1 MTKSNTQVQQP
12 ARADE
17 AEYFNLHASGCGYL
31 SRVRWVD
38 PGKRRGGRAGDQ
50 FLACAINALRG
61 DVANPSYTYFDL
73 RVSGEEAAELIDQ
86 LKPSVDEN
94 RKVFVAF
101 KLGDFY
107 AHSYERDARDNRGQ
121 KTGEKEI
128 SALIKGRLLLITH
141 VKVDG
146 EVVYQRD
153 DDAAGGEG
161 AKEERVHQGDETPA
175 QQAGA
180 GSDDE
185 ESPGARN
192 AVTAGER
199 SVRRPEPQRRSAST
213 MVDRT
218 RVRSYAETASA

>member
-1 MTKSNTQVQQP
+1 MAKSNTQVQQP
-12 ARADE
+12 PHADE

-38 PGKRRGGRAGDQ
+38 PGKRRGGRTGEQ

-61 DVANPSYTYFDL
+61 DVGSPCYTYFDL
-73 RVSGEEAAELIDQ
+73 RVSGEEAAELVEQ
-86 LKPSVDEN
+86 LKPSVEEG

-107 AHSYERDARDNRGQ
+107 AHSYERDVRDNRGQ

-146 EVVYQRD
+146 EIVYQRE
-153 DDAAGGEG
+153 DAALDAGDAMDAHGHESHGSRNQQAAPG
-161 AKEERVHQGDETPA
+161 ADTEEPA
-175 QQAGA
+175 QPQAA
-180 GSDDE
+180 AADE
-185 ESPGARN
+185 P
-192 AVTAGER
+192 TAH
-199 SVRRPEPQRRSAST
+199 RPEPRRQRASAK
-213 MVDRT
+213 VDRT
-218 RVRSYAETASA
+218 RVRSYAEVA

>member
-1 MTKSNTQVQQP
+1 MAKSNTQAHQP
-12 ARADE
+12 PHADE

-38 PGKRRGGRAGDQ
+38 PGKRRGGRTGEQ

-61 DVANPSYTYFDL
+61 DVGSPCYTYFDL
-73 RVSGEEAAELIDQ
+73 RVSGEEAAELVEQ
-86 LKPSVDEN
+86 LKPSVDED

-107 AHSYERDARDNRGQ
+107 AHSYERDVRDNRGQ

-146 EVVYQRD
+146 EVVYQREDATPD
-153 DDAAGGEG
+153 DGDVMNARGHEGQGGLG
-161 AKEERVHQGDETPA
+161 
-175 QQAGA
+175 QQAVPGVDA
-180 GSDDE
+180 EEPAHPQAAPADE
-185 ESPGARN
+185 R
-192 AVTAGER
+192 TA
-199 SVRRPEPQRRSAST
+199 RRPEAQRESGSAKL
-213 MVDRT
+213 DRT
-218 RVRSYAETASA
+218 RVRSYAEVA